1 MQSEL
6 RIAFNYNMFFQD
18 FSERV
23 FLPEAPSS
31 WRKPNGITE
40 NSTRRPRIHKT
51 TTFCRETRAPSH
63 THIRRDGD
71 PEVEAAIGSAGYQ
84 GAAYLVAAVGLG
96 LLAGAHGVAARRRAG
111 LPRDL
116 CRGRNGV
123 RCCLLG
129 CGLRLPLL
137 PWF

>member
-1 MQSEL
+1 MAEQKIQHAVPESL
-6 RIAFNYNMFFQD
+6 RPQHTPRN
-18 FSERV
+18 
-23 FLPEAPSS
+23 L
-31 WRKPNGITE
+31 
-40 NSTRRPRIHKT
+40 STQP
-51 TTFCRETRAPSH
+51 H
-63 THIRRDGD
+63 THIHRNGNL
-71 PEVEAAIGSAGYQ
+71 ETAIGSAGYQGQ
-84 GAAYLVAAVGLG
+84 GAAYLVAAVGLGLG

>member
-1 MQSEL
+1 MPGCASPRFRPGKQKGKEGSK
-6 RIAFNYNMFFQD
+6 
-18 FSERV
+18 
-23 FLPEAPSS
+23 
-31 WRKPNGITE
+31 RK
-40 NSTRRPRIHKT
+40 TR
-51 TTFCRETRAPSH
+51 
-63 THIRRDGD
+63 
-71 PEVEAAIGSAGYQ
+71 
-84 GAAYLVAAVGLG
+84 GAAYLVAAVGLGLGLG

-116 CRGRNGV
+116 CRGRNGA